1 MNGKKLNNKY
11 RSQTLLGE
19 VPKMPVDNSTPIVFT
34 QLSADHI
41 KGAVDVLSRAF
52 DEDPVFTFYL
62 YDPRRRKFAYR
73 PFFGDFIRS
82 NLRFGHVYVA
92 LMNQRVVAVSIWRPP
107 GAGAATPK
115 ERFQSFVATL
125 AVRIFFPKTAKGLF
139 QGFHAMHILHP
150 KEPYWYLGCVG
161 VDTGLQGKGIGTRL
175 LEPVLEIADRTNTLC
190 YVETPFPRDIVFYQR
205 LGFEIASESHPFIGA
220 PPVWI
225 MTREPKGVSS

>member
-1 MNGKKLNNKY
+1 
-11 RSQTLLGE
+11 
-19 VPKMPVDNSTPIVFT
+19 MPVDNSTQVVVT
-34 QLSADHI
+34 QLNAGHI

-92 LMNQRVVAVSIWRPP
+92 LMGQRVVAASIWRSP
-107 GAGAATPK
+107 GAGEATPK

-139 QGFHAMHILHP
+139 QGFHAMHALHP
-150 KEPYWYLGCVG
+150 KEPFWYLGCVG
-161 VDTGLQGKGIGTRL
+161 VDTDLQGKGIGTRL
-175 LEPVLEIADRTNTLC
+175 LEPVLDLADRTNTLC
-190 YVETPFPRDIVFYQR
+190 YLETPFPRDIAFYRR
-205 LGFEIASESHPFIGA
+205 LGFEIASESHPFVGA
-220 PPVWI
+220 PTVWI
-225 MTREPKGVSS
+225 MTREPRGVPPESLL